1 MGIRERVAHLERSAG
16 LTNFTTLIVV
26 AQDDVLS
33 EADEAA
39 VARAE
44 AEDRPVVV
52 INVISPDG
60 YATT

>member
-1 MGIRERVAHLERSAG
+1 MTIKERVARLERSAG
-16 LTNFTTLIVV
+16 LADLTTLIVV
-26 AQDDVLS
+26 AYDDVLS
-33 EADEAA
+33 EEDEAA